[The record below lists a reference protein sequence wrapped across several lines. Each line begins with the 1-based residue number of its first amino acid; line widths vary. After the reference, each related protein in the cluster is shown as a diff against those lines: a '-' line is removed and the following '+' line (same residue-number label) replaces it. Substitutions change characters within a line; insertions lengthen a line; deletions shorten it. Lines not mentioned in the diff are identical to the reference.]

1 MDWPDFLANENVPA
15 PLLQLLRE
23 QGLVVHAVGDL
34 MPSASDNTV
43 LAHAHQHSLWLLT
56 FDRDYGELV
65 FAGKAPAPPAI
76 LYLRQDP
83 FPMAQ
88 FAATLLAALKNMEVL
103 RGHLVVIDG
112 RRIRRRPLPTS

>member
-15 PLLQLLRE
+15 PLVRLLRG

-34 MPSASDNTV
+34 MPSASDSRV
-43 LAHAHQHSLWLLT
+43 LAHAHLHSLWLLT

-83 FPMAQ
+83 FPMDRL
-88 FAATLLAALKNMEVL
+88 AATVFAALKNTEVL

-112 RRIRRRPLPTS
+112 RRIRRRALPAA